1 MHVLPILTWPETPR
15 VPADLW
21 LTQWVETRTMTERVG
36 VHAGAGDYGRRE
48 SEAHQLD
55 RNWAELVQELRVI
68 GTGVQILFAFLL
80 SIPFQARFARTT
92 AFQRDDYLA
101 TLMLSGAAAAI
112 FIAPVAVHRL
122 LFRCRVKDEVVN
134 VTNVLALCGLAS
146 LSLAMIGSIL
156 LVSDWVAGGLGA
168 GISSGGAAVVL
179 LGAWFAFPMWLRRRA
194 EGGRGIR
201 QSGPDRIDG
210 ASASPP
216 VTSAALDAQD

>member
-1 MHVLPILTWPETPR
+1 
-15 VPADLW
+15 
-21 LTQWVETRTMTERVG
+21 MTEREG
-36 VHAGAGDYGRRE
+36 RQPGPGDYVRQE

-80 SIPFQARFARTT
+80 SIPFQARFVRTT

-122 LFRCRVKDEVVN
+122 LFRFRVKDEVVN
-134 VTNVLALCGLAS
+134 VTNVLALCGLVS
-146 LSLAMIGSIL
+146 LSLAMIGAIL

-168 GISSGGAAVVL
+168 GLCSGGAALVL
-179 LGAWFAFPMWLRRRA
+179 FGGWFAFPTWLRRRA
-194 EGGRGIR
+194 EAG
-201 QSGPDRIDG
+201 SGTTPLG
-210 ASASPP
+210 PASPNVP
-216 VTSAALDAQD
+216 TD